1 MAQRQSKNRDYYFRQ
16 VDFIFY
22 REKQIRDAILEKNL
36 ESKDNSISLFP
47 VANAHT
53 FSDPT
58 ASRALRNL
66 TPLKFVK
73 LRDGTMIKYP
83 EKWIAVIDKTY
94 NWCRRQQDC
103 RFEVAKRR
111 YHNEDYRK
119 TCIDLSISKSTLHR
133 LLESVRMYAALQAV
147 QAGLIKIL

>member
-22 REKQIRDAILEKNL
+22 REKQIRDAILEKHL

-47 VANAHT
+47 VANANS

-66 TPLKFVK
+66 TPLKFVR
-73 LRDGTMIKYP
+73 LHDDTIIKCP
-83 EKWIAVIDKTY
+83 EKWIEVIDKTY
-94 NWCRRQQDC
+94 LWAERQQDC
-103 RFEVAKRR
+103 RCEVAKRR